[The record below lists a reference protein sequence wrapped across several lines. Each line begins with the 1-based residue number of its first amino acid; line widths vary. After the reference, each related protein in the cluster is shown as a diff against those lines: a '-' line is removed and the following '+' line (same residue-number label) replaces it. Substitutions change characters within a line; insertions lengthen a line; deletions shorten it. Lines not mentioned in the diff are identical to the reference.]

1 MKRRMRTRTKRNM
14 AEVRFMIL
22 SFVNL
27 PNTILQMNS
36 LPTLLWKVMTMT
48 RAEEQQIMLDST
60 YGNGNMKMST
70 LK

>member
-1 MKRRMRTRTKRNM
+1 M